1 MRTTV
6 LSLIALV
13 IGCLCVAFT
22 LWEQRV
28 AVSIAAVQP
37 AAAGTMGS
45 RAGWWPLCAAIIRWA
60 LACRGL
66 MSYRKDHRS
75 YVA

>member
-37 AAAGTMGS
+37 AAAGTMGG
-45 RAGWWPLCAAIIRWA
+45 RAGWWPLCIAITCWV
-60 LACRGL
+60 LACLGL
-66 MSYRKDHRS
+66 MSDRKDRRS
-75 YVA
+75 HVA